1 MQKTIHYHRTKN
13 DEELKEILV
22 LQKKSSPQNISPL
35 EKKEEGFVTVQ
46 HSLTLLEKMH
56 DACPHI
62 IAKHHEKVVGYALCM
77 LPKFKKEIPVLIPM
91 FYEIN
96 KELLF
101 KKEPINYLVMGQI
114 CIDKPY
120 RKQGVFRGLYHFM
133 KQELNSSFNAI
144 ITEVDSANVRSSEAH
159 KAIGFKEL
167 KTYTSNGQEWELIL
181 LEI

>member
-1 MQKTIHYHRTKN
+1 MQKTIHYQRTKN

-22 LQKKSSPQNISPL
+22 LQEKSSPQNISPL

-46 HSLTLLEKMH
+46 HSLTLLKKMH

-62 IAKHHEKVVGYALCM
+62 VAKHHEKVIGYALCM
-77 LPKFKKEIPVLIPM
+77 LPKFKKEVPVLIPM
-91 FYEIN
+91 FHEIDN
-96 KELLF
+96 ELLL

-114 CIDKPY
+114 CIDKTY

-133 KQELNSSFNAI
+133 KQEVHNSFNAI
-144 ITEVDSANVRSSEAH
+144 ITEVDVKNVRSSNAH

-181 LEI
+181 LEV